1 METFL
6 SLWGIA
12 SAQSAHSIE
21 LQWSMVGDD
30 GVSPLPSLCPCSLS
44 LLCHKCLITGWNRV
58 SAAFGKAVANRRGA
72 VN

>member
-12 SAQSAHSIE
+12 GAQSAHGIE
-21 LQWSMVGDD
+21 LQWSTVGGD

-44 LLCHKCLITGWNRV
+44 ILCHNCLITGWNRV
-58 SAAFGKAVANRRGA
+58 SAAFGKAVASGRGA

>member
-12 SAQSAHSIE
+12 GAQSARGIE
-21 LQWSMVGDD
+21 LQWSTVGGD

-44 LLCHKCLITGWNRV
+44 ILCHNCLITGWN
-58 SAAFGKAVANRRGA
+58 
-72 VN
+72 